1 MGRRA
6 IGVAAF
12 AFLVACSGDD
22 DDALT
27 PGSSST
33 SVTVDAA
40 AAGFCD
46 AFGGLL
52 VGPLAEGGFDP
63 QVPDELRAAVDVTR
77 PLVAQLREAAPPEVA
92 EAAAAVADA
101 YEAAFAVFERYGYDL
116 QRVSAEATPAEQAAL
131 DSFGRTPTG
140 PGLPD
145 PYDEVDEFVAGRC
158 APGVTVPPDLTGT
171 TNP

>member
-1 MGRRA
+1 MRRSA
-6 IGVAAF
+6 VALA
-12 AFLVACSGDD
+12 LLLLGCSGD

-33 SVTVDAA
+33 SVTVDAEA
-40 AAGFCD
+40 VGFCD
-46 AFGGLL
+46 AFGALL

-77 PLVAQLREAAPPEVA
+77 PLVTLLRESAPPEVA
-92 EAAAAVADA
+92 DAAGFVADA

-116 QRVSAEATPAEQAAL
+116 QRVSAEATAVEQSAL

-145 PYDEVDEFVAGRC
+145 PYDEVDEFVANRC
-158 APGVTVPPDLTGT
+158 APGVTVPPDLTAT
-171 TNP
+171 TSP